1 MSLFCSW
8 INNQTI
14 SCIINNGHFIDYFKL
29 LVDTNIL
36 SGRTGKMFLL
46 IKNPDSN
53 QKFFE
58 PDIIKMPVFMIDKI
72 FAMFGGSVVQ

>member
-1 MSLFCSW
+1 
-8 INNQTI
+8 
-14 SCIINNGHFIDYFKL
+14 
-29 LVDTNIL
+29 
-36 SGRTGKMFLL
+36 MFLL

-58 PDIIKMPVFMIDKI
+58 PDIIKMLVFMIDKI